1 MKRDILK
8 FLSGA
13 AAAFTF
19 VHVVYAAATVRGTV
33 SVPIWRGREWG
44 AGKMLIEAVVYAA
57 ITAGLG
63 HLAWRPEA
71 RALSPD
77 PVGAQHRGTVR

>member
-8 FLSGA
+8 FLSGS

-19 VHVVYAAATVRGTV
+19 VHVVYAAATARGTI
-33 SVPIWRGREWG
+33 SVPVWRGREWG
-44 AGKMLIEAVVYAA
+44 VGKMLIEAVVYGA

-63 HLAWRPEA
+63 YLAWRPGA
-71 RALSPD
+71 RPVALD
-77 PVGAQHRGTVR
+77 RGTSQ